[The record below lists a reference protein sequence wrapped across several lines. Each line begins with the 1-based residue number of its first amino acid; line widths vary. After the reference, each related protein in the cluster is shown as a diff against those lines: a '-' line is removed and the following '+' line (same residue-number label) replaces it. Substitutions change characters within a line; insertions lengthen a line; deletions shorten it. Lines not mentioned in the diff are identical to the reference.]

1 MWTRRAILMAGA
13 ALAAACALPAR
24 RSEAAPDVL
33 RVGLPHEPPGLDP
46 TVTDD
51 PATLAISYPN
61 IFEGLTRIDATG
73 AVQPSLARSWA
84 RSADGL
90 VITFELASGVRFHDG
105 TSFGASHVV
114 FALERLLSAASRSP
128 NRQLFAAIAEV
139 RAVDPATITL
149 RLKEADERL
158 LFNLGRPDAAIV
170 APESAQ
176 NDAALPIGTGPFAF
190 VEWNAGN
197 RVLLA
202 RNEDYR
208 ETLPRLGAITFV
220 FVPDATTA
228 LAALKAGDLDG
239 YIDFPAA
246 EALKDTD
253 PGPGLRVVTGSGPD
267 GRPHASVW
275 NAALEGIPAPASAAG
290 GVALAGLGW
299 PGTTA
304 PPPSP
309 AGDDEDEE

>member
-13 ALAAACALPAR
+13 ALAAAYALPAR
-24 RSEAAPDVL
+24 HSEAASDTL
-33 RVGLPHEPPGLDP
+33 RIGLPHEPPGLDP
-46 TVTDD
+46 TVTED

-61 IFEGLTRIDATG
+61 IFEGLTRVDAAG
-73 AVQPSLARSWA
+73 AVQPSLARSWT

-90 VITFELASGVRFHDG
+90 ELTFELATGVRYHDG
-105 TSFGASHVV
+105 TSFGAGHVV
-114 FALERLLSAASRSP
+114 FALERLLSGGSRSP
-128 NRQLFAAIAEV
+128 NRQLFASISEV
-139 RAVDPATITL
+139 TAADPATVRL
-149 RLKEADERL
+149 RLKQADERL
-158 LFNLGRPDAAIV
+158 PVNLGRPEAAIV
-170 APESAQ
+170 APESAD

-208 ETLPRLGAITFV
+208 DTLPRLGAITFV

-239 YIDFPAA
+239 YIDFPAPA
-246 EALKDTD
+246 ALKEADT
-253 PGPGLRVVTGSGPD
+253 GPGLRVVTGSGPD

-290 GVALAGLGW
+290 GVALATLGW

-304 PPPSP
+304 PPPPP
-309 AGDDEDEE
+309 ADDDDED